1 MPDLNAGIE
10 SKEKPTAMISFS
22 YDNTLEE
29 IDGAMKTFQQRFG
42 KKRSLLI
49 SVAYGLFSVAA
60 VFAIISKP
68 SGVVAYLV
76 LLLCLFGLYYTLTDK
91 KRTRKKTIEAL
102 KDMDPEEYRA
112 AIFNDKVEVET
123 IIKPKQNQVDLTIDE
138 DADKEI
144 ISPLKSTFIFG
155 DDLLNFSENDES
167 LLLIFNRRQIYCF
180 PKRCLTK
187 DQEEQIRDFLTEKLE
202 TSDIQ
207 E

>member
-10 SKEKPTAMISFS
+10 SKEKSTAVVSFS